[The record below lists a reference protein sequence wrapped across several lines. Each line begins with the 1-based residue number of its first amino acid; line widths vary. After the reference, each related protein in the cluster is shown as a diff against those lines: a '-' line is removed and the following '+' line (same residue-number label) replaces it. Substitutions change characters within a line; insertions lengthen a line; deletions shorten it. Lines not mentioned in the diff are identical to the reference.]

1 MKVMMNK
8 VSQNRVT
15 FRGIVIASMILLSIL
30 SPIFPLLL
38 IVPVLVIG
46 LLYVNKINVDKWM
59 YGLFI
64 AVIMAGFWGA
74 YASLPQ
80 LPSLFLFRILLAI
93 HFILFLFSKKD
104 FSTIKLLKV
113 PLICMA
119 VWILY
124 SVLTLLWT
132 ADPMLSLNAIYFQIE
147 TSYLVFIC
155 VYYITSW
162 KKMRQVL
169 LYISCNYVVSLGI
182 GLYEVISGKHLR
194 FSAGTLLNYAD
205 SRPTGWLVNTND
217 YASYLVIYFG
227 LVSLYLLSS
236 KKKWHFAIW
245 LVLLAVVTYLVI
257 ESHSRTGFLGL
268 VAIVALV
275 LFKVLRIQYFLLAIF
290 GGAVAFCSKA
300 IYSSIASS
308 GLTSQ
313 LVDSFTGKGDSTEE
327 RMFMYKFVIQ
337 LCKDH
342 HFLGVGAGN
351 TPRFLFE
358 ALYGTA
364 NVDIT
369 GSQTMAAHNFWLS
382 IISDIGLIG
391 FIPILIFFLYYL
403 YQAATIYITNSNL
416 KGAIPAAV
424 LLGFIG
430 VSVGSSS
437 IFEMRVIWIALG
449 LGLAV
454 ICLLQREKISKQTES
469 NFEKIN

>member
-1 MKVMMNK
+1 M
-8 VSQNRVT
+8 
-15 FRGIVIASMILLSIL
+15 
-30 SPIFPLLL
+30 
-38 IVPVLVIG
+38 
-46 LLYVNKINVDKWM
+46 
-59 YGLFI
+59 
-64 AVIMAGFWGA
+64 
-74 YASLPQ
+74 
-80 LPSLFLFRILLAI
+80 
-93 HFILFLFSKKD
+93 
-104 FSTIKLLKV
+104 
-113 PLICMA
+113 
-119 VWILY
+119 
-124 SVLTLLWT
+124 
-132 ADPMLSLNAIYFQIE
+132 
-147 TSYLVFIC
+147 
-155 VYYITSW
+155 
-162 KKMRQVL
+162 
-169 LYISCNYVVSLGI
+169 
-182 GLYEVISGKHLR
+182 ISGKHLR

-454 ICLLQREKISKQTES
+454 ICLLQREKNSKQTES